1 MEFVLLLM
9 SLFPSEVRIIKKE
22 KMSMLSC
29 LGRNMNWVFYGIC
42 IAFEFVVPLMSLF
55 PIVLKIA
62 FGSAKKLSNFTNL
75 VFKSVFSCCIF

>member
-29 LGRNMNWVFYGIC
+29 LGRNMIWVFYGIC
-42 IAFEFVVPLMSLF
+42 IAFEFVVLLMSLF
-55 PIVLKIA
+55 PSEVR
-62 FGSAKKLSNFTNL
+62 
-75 VFKSVFSCCIF
+75 VFLGD

>member
-1 MEFVLLLM
+1 M

-55 PIVLKIA
+55 PSVLKIR
-62 FGSAKKLSNFTNL
+62 FGNAEKLSHFTNL
-75 VFKSVFSCCIF
+75 VFKSVSSCCIF